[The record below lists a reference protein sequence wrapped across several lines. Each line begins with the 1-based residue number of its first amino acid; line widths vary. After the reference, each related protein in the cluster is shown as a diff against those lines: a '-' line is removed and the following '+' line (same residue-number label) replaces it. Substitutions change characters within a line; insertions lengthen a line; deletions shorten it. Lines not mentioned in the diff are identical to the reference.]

1 MSTIEYSAANRANP
15 EVLADRAAIKAAA
28 GRGELVGHRYVR
40 VMRDAAGR
48 RQVVSADPSTDRLAA
63 ANDRERTAERAR
75 RLEAAERQCLTPAD
89 RERRLR
95 RAEDA
100 VYYDA
105 VARIGGP
112 LLRPVA

>member
-1 MSTIEYSAANRANP
+1 MPPIEYAAADRAHP

-40 VMRDAAGR
+40 VVRDAAGR
-48 RQVVSADPSTDRLAA
+48 RHVVSADPPTDRLA
-63 ANDRERTAERAR
+63 ANDRERTAERTR
-75 RLEAAERQCLTPAD
+75 RLEAAERPCLTPAD
-89 RERRLR
+89 RERRRR

-112 LLRPVA
+112 LLRPMA